1 MSTISV
7 RLPPS
12 LHAGVREAARRE
24 GISINAFISA
34 AVGEKLSAWETES
47 LLTPRAAR
55 GDRGRY
61 LAALAQAAP
70 ADPPPD
76 DAL

>member
-1 MSTISV
+1 MDMPKDKQNSKEPGAEQS
-7 RLPPS
+7 
-12 LHAGVREAARRE
+12 
-24 GISINAFISA
+24 
-34 AVGEKLSAWETES
+34 ES